1 MRIMQCENSSL
12 NVNNAV
18 VEIALWNVF
27 TCESFIYSFQKNL
40 NFRFESFIY
49 NVKQLLNV
57 SISYPVNIEDN

>member
-1 MRIMQCENSSL
+1 MQCENSPL

-27 TCESFIYSFQKNL
+27 TCESFIYSFQKYL

-49 NVKQLLNV
+49 NVKQLWNV

>member
-1 MRIMQCENSSL
+1 M
-12 NVNNAV
+12 NNAV

-27 TCESFIYSFQKNL
+27 TCESFIYSFQKKL

-49 NVKQLLNV
+49 NVKQLWNV